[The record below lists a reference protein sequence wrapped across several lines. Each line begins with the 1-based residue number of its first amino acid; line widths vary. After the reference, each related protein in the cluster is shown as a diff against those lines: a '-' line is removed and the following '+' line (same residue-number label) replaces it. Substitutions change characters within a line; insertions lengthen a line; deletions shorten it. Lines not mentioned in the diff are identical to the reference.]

1 MVWKLSTHRK
11 EDRVSVAKVTELS
24 GTSQDSFEDAVKQT
38 IDRANKTLRNVQ
50 SAWVKDMNV
59 MVESG
64 NITGYKVNLEIT
76 FILED

>member
-1 MVWKLSTHRK
+1 MSTHWK

-24 GTSQDSFEDAVKQT
+24 GTSQNSFEDAVKQVV
-38 IDRANKTLRNVQ
+38 DRANKTLRNVR

-59 MVESG
+59 MVENG

>member
-1 MVWKLSTHRK
+1 
-11 EDRVSVAKVTELS
+11 VSVAKVTELS
-24 GTSQDSFEDAVKQT
+24 GTSQNSFEDAVKQVV
-38 IDRANKTLRNVQ
+38 DRANKTLRDVR

-59 MVESG
+59 MVENG